1 MAKDILKEA
10 IADAKAV
17 REVALAN
24 AKAALE
30 EAFTPRLQ
38 SMLSA
43 KLSEDLNEE
52 YDEDM
57 DEAYM
62 EDEKDKV
69 DEMAY
74 DEDEDMKEAYM
85 EDEKDKV
92 DEMYDED
99 EKDSMDEE
107 IDLEE
112 ILSELELEEGK
123 DEDKDMKK
131 EGKDEADEDMK
142 EGKMKDADEDMKEGK
157 DEADEDM
164 KEGKKKE
171 ELDEMGR
178 PVYKAE
184 EANYAGYTADR
195 VHEDK
200 EFDLDALLEEI
211 NNLDEKEDKDDVKK
225 EGKDEADEDMKE
237 GKKKEEL
244 DEMGRPIYK
253 AEDANYAGYTADR
266 VHEDKE
272 FNLDALL
279 EEINNLDEEKED
291 DVNEQTDAEMD
302 QMYAGSRLHKKR
314 EEGPRDKYRD
324 RYDDDAD
331 IDYYKSRFEE
341 GEETNE
347 VVGVAAGIA
356 GLIAAAGGLSA
367 LEMAADDPEWRAKYP
382 KVARALEKMQ
392 DIGKAAA
399 DAKRMEETAK
409 DKELD
414 ETKAALEAVTTELN
428 EVNLLNSKLLYVNRI
443 FKANT
448 LNEAQKLRVVETLD
462 NASNV
467 KEAKLIYETIK
478 DTFTVAKTTKTTPK
492 RSIKEGL
499 GMASKAAGTSTAP
512 KKPVLNESNDMVTR
526 MQKLANIK
534 INQ

>member
-1 MAKDILKEA
+1 MAKNILKEA

-43 KLSEDLNEE
+43 KLSEELNEE
-52 YDEDM
+52 EDLDET
-57 DEAYM
+57 YM
-62 EDEKDKV
+62 EDEK
-69 DEMAY
+69 
-74 DEDEDMKEAYM
+74 EDVK
-85 EDEKDKV
+85 
-92 DEMYDED
+92 EMYDED
-99 EKDSMDEE
+99 EKMDETYMEDEKEDLDEE

-112 ILSELELEEGK
+112 ILNELELEESDDLEETVDEAKK
-123 DEDKDMKK
+123 DDDEKMEEAKKDDDKDDVK
-131 EGKDEADEDMK
+131 EAKDKEDDMNEAKDDKED
-142 EGKMKDADEDMKEGK
+142 
-157 DEADEDM
+157 
-164 KEGKKKE
+164 
-171 ELDEMGR
+171 LDEQK
-178 PVYKAE
+178 PIYKAE
-184 EANYAGYTADR
+184 YANDVTYKADH
-195 VHEDK
+195 VNEDK
-200 EFDLDALLEEI
+200 EFDLD
-211 NNLDEKEDKDDVKK
+211 
-225 EGKDEADEDMKE
+225 
-237 GKKKEEL
+237 
-244 DEMGRPIYK
+244 
-253 AEDANYAGYTADR
+253 T
-266 VHEDKE
+266 
-272 FNLDALL
+272 LL

-291 DVNEQTDAEMD
+291 DVNEQTDSEMD
-302 QMYAGSRLHKKR
+302 DMYAGSALHKRK
-314 EEGPRDKYRD
+314 EEGQ
-324 RYDDDAD
+324 
-331 IDYYKSRFEE
+331 
-341 GEETNE
+341 TNE

-399 DAKRMEETAK
+399 DTKRMEEASK

-443 FKANT
+443 FKANN
-448 LNEAQKLRVVETLD
+448 LNEGQKLRVVETLD

-478 DTFTVAKTTKTTPK
+478 DTFTVAKSTKTTPK

>member
-112 ILSELELEEGK
+112 ILSELELEEAK

-237 GKKKEEL
+237 G
-244 DEMGRPIYK
+244 
-253 AEDANYAGYTADR
+253 
-266 VHEDKE
+266 
-272 FNLDALL
+272 
-279 EEINNLDEEKED
+279 
-291 DVNEQTDAEMD
+291 
-302 QMYAGSRLHKKR
+302 
-314 EEGPRDKYRD
+314 PRDKYRD

-399 DAKRMEETAK
+399 DAKRMEEAAK

-478 DTFTVAKTTKTTPK
+478 DTFNVAKSKKASFKNKTK
-492 RSIKEGL
+492 SLKEGI

-512 KKPVLNESNDMVTR
+512 KKEVIAESDNLVNR
-526 MQKLANIK
+526 FQKLANIK